1 MQNVKFNSFD
11 LDLDVMILVL
21 KVALNIVKMYE
32 YTENE
37 IRGFSSSKVIAW
49 TGRQTYCLA

>member
-21 KVALNIVKMYE
+21 KVDLNIVKMYE
-32 YTENE
+32 YTEKE
-37 IRGFSSSKVIAW
+37 IRAFSSSKVIAW